1 MITMNGADG
10 DQRAGHWLM
19 MLRLMMIGIFPAIKM
34 MMVFSEDVCDI
45 SVCLWDFSG
54 GYKPL
59 SLLLFIR
66 LFVFISYNY

>member
-54 GYKPL
+54 GYQL
-59 SLLLFIR
+59 
-66 LFVFISYNY
+66 Y

>member
-1 MITMNGADG
+1 
-10 DQRAGHWLM
+10 
-19 MLRLMMIGIFPAIKM
+19 MIGIFPAIKM

-59 SLLLFIR
+59 FYYSYVCLSLFLITTNLCLSNLVVYKIFT
-66 LFVFISYNY
+66 

>member
-1 MITMNGADG
+1 
-10 DQRAGHWLM
+10 
-19 MLRLMMIGIFPAIKM
+19 MIGIFPAIKM

-54 GYKPL
+54 GYQLYKPL

-66 LFVFISYNY
+66 LFIFISYNY